1 MVKRAL
7 DEVDDIDEGCSKRL
21 KSSVVDRLS
30 RLSDELILR
39 VLSHLPVAQ
48 LVVCQRLSPKYQALA
63 EDDQIW
69 KQQYY
74 ERFVRPRANRL
85 PGYKEDGSAD
95 ESTRLAFKASRWLG
109 EEHLVKRG
117 VKSNWK
123 RQYKLRHNWTRGS
136 AVVSEIPVAEEA
148 SIPPVLVQM
157 HEKVVYTA
165 DTDGLRAWSA
175 RQEQK
180 MVAKISFAPAVTG
193 SPPTA
198 LAIDPQMSNGMSR
211 ITVGFESGAFS
222 VYILDH
228 AGARFRRSY
237 SHLASSNGV
246 ISATAVA
253 WPYVVTMTATQLL
266 SLYVFEKPPAHAREQ
281 DILDPPRLLH
291 SLKSKTIWPPLSVSL
306 RAVDD
311 SITVSVAYALP
322 TYLSGWTVGLQE
334 VKVSPAGELIE
345 SRLAAAISRHYRP
358 LIFSFSPLMQH
369 LSPPSATAAT
379 ASTSRETRQIHSKP
393 TSLSYTHP
401 YLLVSHPDN
410 TLTIYLVNST
420 AESLT
425 IGAGSRLWGH
435 TSSVS
440 GAHVGDR
447 GKAVSVSTRGD
458 ELRVW
463 ELEGGFASSTAKKRL
478 SGSKMS
484 VRIRPEPRLGR
495 TKKSTVRDQCSATQT
510 LSTRGTGSFAI
521 EQRPDEIS
529 ELTLTRG
536 WVGFDE
542 ENVVVLEEQSRGGQ
556 ALVVYD
562 FT

>member
-1 MVKRAL
+1 MVKRAREEA
-7 DEVDDIDEGCSKRL
+7 DGIDESHSKRS

-30 RLSDELILR
+30 MLSDELILR
-39 VLSHLPVAQ
+39 VLSSLPVAQ
-48 LVVCQRLSPKYQALA
+48 LVVCQRLSRKYQALA
-63 EDDQIW
+63 GDDQIW

-74 ERFVRPRANRL
+74 ERFVRPRAKKI
-85 PGYKEDGSAD
+85 PGVKEDGSAD
-95 ESTRLAFKASRWLG
+95 ESIRLASKASRWLG
-109 EEHLVKRG
+109 EEHLIKRG
-117 VKSNWK
+117 VKMNWK
-123 RQYKLRHNWTRGS
+123 KQYKLRHNWTRGS

-157 HEKVVYTA
+157 HEKVIYTA

-175 RQEQK
+175 REEK
-180 MVAKISFAPAVTG
+180 KIVAKISFAPAVTG

-198 LAIDPQMSNGMSR
+198 LAIDPRMSNGTSK
-211 ITVGFESGAFS
+211 IAVGFESGAFS
-222 VYILDH
+222 VYVLDH
-228 AGARFRRSY
+228 AKARFHCSY
-237 SHLASSNGV
+237 SHVASSNGV
-246 ISATAVA
+246 ISAISIS

-266 SLYVFEKPPAHAREQ
+266 SLYAFKQPPAPAVDQ

-291 SLKSKTIWPPLSVSL
+291 SLKSSTIWPPLSTSL
-306 RAVDD
+306 RAMED
-311 SITVSVAYALP
+311 SITISVAYALP

-369 LSPPSATAAT
+369 LSAPSAAAAT
-379 ASTSRETRQIHSKP
+379 ASTSRELRQIHSKP

-463 ELEGGFASSTAKKRL
+463 ELEGGFASSAAKKRL
-478 SGSKMS
+478 SGLKMS
-484 VRIRPEPRLGR
+484 VRIRPESRHAR
-495 TKKSTVRDQCSATQT
+495 TKNSTVLDKNSVTQT
-510 LSTRGTGSFAI
+510 LSTRGTGSFAT
-521 EQRPDEIS
+521 EQRLDDTS

-542 ENVVVLEEQSRGGQ
+542 ENVVVLKEQSRGGQ

>member
-1 MVKRAL
+1 MAKRAR
-7 DEVDDIDEGCSKRL
+7 EVVDDIDESHSKRF
-21 KSSVVDRLS
+21 KASVVDRLS

-39 VLSHLPVAQ
+39 VLSCLPVAQ
-48 LVVCQRLSPKYQALA
+48 LIVCQRLSHKYQALA
-63 EDDQIW
+63 GDDQIW
-69 KQQYY
+69 KQRYY
-74 ERFVRPRANRL
+74 ERFVRPRAKKL
-85 PGYKEDGSAD
+85 PGSKEDGSAD
-95 ESTRLAFKASRWLG
+95 ESTRLASKASKWLG
-109 EEHLVKRG
+109 EEHLIKRG
-117 VKSNWK
+117 VKMNWK
-123 RQYKLRHNWTRGS
+123 KQYKLRHNWTRGS
-136 AVVSEIPVAEEA
+136 AVVSEIPVAEET

-157 HEKVVYTA
+157 HEKVIYTA
-165 DTDGLRAWSA
+165 DTNGLRAWSA

-180 MVAKISFAPAVTG
+180 MVAEISFAPSVSG

-198 LAIDPQMSNGMSR
+198 LAIDSQTSNTTSR
-211 ITVGFESGAFS
+211 ISVGFESGAFS
-222 VYILDH
+222 VYVLDH
-228 AGARFRRSY
+228 AKARFFCSY
-237 SHLASSNGV
+237 SHVASSNGV
-246 ISATAVA
+246 ISAISIS

-266 SLYVFEKPPAHAREQ
+266 SLYAFKQPPAPAVDQ

-291 SLKSKTIWPPLSVSL
+291 SLKSSTIWPPLSTSL
-306 RAVDD
+306 RATED
-311 SITVSVAYALP
+311 SITISVAYALP

-334 VKVSPAGELIE
+334 VKVSPTGELIE

-369 LSPPSATAAT
+369 LSAPSAIAAT
-379 ASTSRETRQIHSKP
+379 ASTSREMRQIHSKP
-393 TSLSYTHP
+393 TSLSYAHP

-420 AESLT
+420 ADSLT

-484 VRIRPEPRLGR
+484 VRIRTESRRSR
-495 TKKSTVRDQCSATQT
+495 TKTGREQSSVTQDSSTK
-510 LSTRGTGSFAI
+510 GTGSFAT
-521 EQRPDEIS
+521 EQRPDETF

-542 ENVVVLEEQSRGGQ
+542 ENVVVLKEQSRGGQ